1 MTIAAIV
8 LLWLGV
14 LIRPDSSSPSHLT
27 IGGLTRS
34 RPTTASSGPEV
45 GCRPFGET
53 GPPAGRVLSA
63 TTVGGRVRM
72 DGGRPFRFGV
82 IGEAITTRERLLAE
96 ARRAEALGYSTLLLR
111 DHFVAEPFG
120 DQLAPLVALMAVAGA
135 TRTLRV
141 GSLVLDN
148 DYRHPVVLAKEAA
161 TLDLLS
167 DGRLELGIGAGW
179 LRDEYDR
186 AGIPFEDPAVR
197 VGRLEESLQVLKGLL
212 AGPALTFKGE
222 HYTVDGITGFPVPVQ
237 RPHPPILVG
246 AGSRRMLGIAGRE
259 ADIVGIL
266 PRALPE
272 GTISGE
278 LSERSPQR
286 VARKVDWVRQAAEQ
300 RSSQVELS
308 MVLAV
313 ASGHD
318 PRKAAESLAVK
329 QGWGAAAGE
338 LVLEMPAVAAGPAD
352 RVAEELQARRDRY
365 GFSYLVVA
373 DGDMDSFAPVVER
386 LAGR

>member
-1 MTIAAIV
+1 
-8 LLWLGV
+8 
-14 LIRPDSSSPSHLT
+14 
-27 IGGLTRS
+27 
-34 RPTTASSGPEV
+34 
-45 GCRPFGET
+45 
-53 GPPAGRVLSA
+53 
-63 TTVGGRVRM
+63 M
-72 DGGRPFRFGV
+72 DGGRRPFRFGV
-82 IGEAITTRERLLAE
+82 IGEAITSRERLLDTAH
-96 ARRAEALGYSTLLLR
+96 RSEALGYSTLLLR

-141 GSLVLDN
+141 GSLVLNN

-167 DGRLELGIGAGW
+167 GGRFELGIGAGW
-179 LRDEYDR
+179 LRDEYER
-186 AGIPFEDPAVR
+186 AGMPFDPPAVR
-197 VGRLEESLQVLKGLL
+197 VGRLQESLHVLKGLL

-222 HYTVDGITGFPVPVQ
+222 RYTVDGIAGFPVPVQ

-246 AGSRRMLGIAGRE
+246 AGSRRMLRIAGQE
-259 ADIVGIL
+259 ANIVGIL

-278 LSERSPQR
+278 LSERSPER
-286 VARKVDWVRQAAEQ
+286 VASKVAWVEEAAEE
-300 RSSQVELS
+300 RSRQVELS

-313 ASGHD
+313 ALGHD
-318 PRKAAESLAVK
+318 PRKAAERLAVQ

-338 LVLEMPAVAAGPAD
+338 FVLEMPSVAAGPAD
-352 RVAEELQARRDRY
+352 RVADELQARRDRY
-365 GFSYLVVA
+365 GLSDLVVA
-373 DGDMDSFAPVVER
+373 DGDMDTFAPVVDH

>member
-1 MTIAAIV
+1 
-8 LLWLGV
+8 
-14 LIRPDSSSPSHLT
+14 
-27 IGGLTRS
+27 
-34 RPTTASSGPEV
+34 
-45 GCRPFGET
+45 
-53 GPPAGRVLSA
+53 
-63 TTVGGRVRM
+63 M
-72 DGGRPFRFGV
+72 DGGRRPFRFGV
-82 IGEAITTRERLLAE
+82 IGEAITSRERLLDTAH
-96 ARRAEALGYSTLLLR
+96 RAEALGYSTLLLR

-120 DQLAPLVALMAVAGA
+120 DQLAPLVALMAAAGA

-141 GSLVLDN
+141 GSLVLNN

-167 DGRLELGIGAGW
+167 GGRFELGIGAGW
-179 LRDEYDR
+179 LRDEYER
-186 AGIPFEDPAVR
+186 AGMPFDPPAVR
-197 VGRLEESLQVLKGLL
+197 VGRLQESLHVLKGLL

-222 HYTVDGITGFPVPVQ
+222 RYTVDGIAGFPVPVQ

-246 AGSRRMLGIAGRE
+246 AGSRRMLRIAGQE

-278 LSERSPQR
+278 LSERSPER
-286 VARKVDWVRQAAEQ
+286 VASKVAWVEEAAEE
-300 RSSQVELS
+300 RSRQVELS

-313 ASGHD
+313 ALATDH
-318 PRKAAESLAVK
+318 RRAAERLAVQ

-338 LVLEMPAVAAGPAD
+338 LVLEMPSVAAGPAE
-352 RVAEELQARRDRY
+352 RVVEELQVRRDRY

-373 DGDMDSFAPVVER
+373 DGDMDTFAPVVER

>member
-1 MTIAAIV
+1 MRT
-8 LLWLGV
+8 
-14 LIRPDSSSPSHLT
+14 
-27 IGGLTRS
+27 
-34 RPTTASSGPEV
+34 
-45 GCRPFGET
+45 GEE
-53 GPPAGRVLSA
+53 
-63 TTVGGRVRM
+63 VRM
-72 DGGRPFRFGV
+72 DKGRRPFRFGV
-82 IGEAITTRERLLAE
+82 IGEAITSRERLLDTAH
-96 ARRAEALGYSTLLLR
+96 RAEALGYSTLLLR

-141 GSLVLDN
+141 GSLVLNN

-167 DGRLELGIGAGW
+167 EGRFELGIGAGW
-179 LRDEYDR
+179 LRDEYER
-186 AGIPFEDPAVR
+186 AGMPFDPPAVR
-197 VGRLEESLQVLKGLL
+197 VGRLEESLQVLKALL

-222 HYTVDGITGFPVPVQ
+222 RYTVDDIAGFPVPVQ

-286 VARKVDWVRQAAEQ
+286 IARKVEWVAQAAGQ
-300 RSSQVELS
+300 RSRQVELS

-313 ASGHD
+313 APGGDH
-318 PRKAAESLAVK
+318 RQAAERLAIQ

-338 LVLEMPAVAAGPAD
+338 LVLEMPSVAAGPAA
-352 RVAEELQARRDRY
+352 RVAEELQVRRDRY

-373 DGDMDSFAPVVER
+373 DGDMDTFAPVVER
-386 LAGR
+386 LAGH

>member
-1 MTIAAIV
+1 
-8 LLWLGV
+8 
-14 LIRPDSSSPSHLT
+14 
-27 IGGLTRS
+27 
-34 RPTTASSGPEV
+34 
-45 GCRPFGET
+45 
-53 GPPAGRVLSA
+53 
-63 TTVGGRVRM
+63 M

-82 IGEAITTRERLLAE
+82 IGEAITTRERLLDTAH
-96 ARRAEALGYSTLLLR
+96 RAEELGYSTLLLR
-111 DHFVAEPFG
+111 DHFVPEPFG
-120 DQLAPLVALMAVAGA
+120 DQLAPLVALMAAAAA

-167 DGRLELGIGAGW
+167 GGRFELGIGAGW

-222 HYTVDGITGFPVPVQ
+222 HYTVDGIAGFPAPVQ

-278 LSERSPQR
+278 LSERSPER
-286 VARKVDWVRQAAEQ
+286 VTRKVAWVRQAAEQ
-300 RSSQVELS
+300 RSRQVELS

-313 ASGHD
+313 ALGGDH
-318 PRKAAESLAVK
+318 RQAAERLAVR

-338 LVLEMPAVAAGPAD
+338 LVLEMPSVAAGPAD

-365 GFSYLVVA
+365 GISYLVVA
-373 DGDMDSFAPVVER
+373 DGDMDTFAPVVER

>member
-1 MTIAAIV
+1 
-8 LLWLGV
+8 
-14 LIRPDSSSPSHLT
+14 
-27 IGGLTRS
+27 
-34 RPTTASSGPEV
+34 
-45 GCRPFGET
+45 
-53 GPPAGRVLSA
+53 
-63 TTVGGRVRM
+63 M
-72 DGGRPFRFGV
+72 DRWRPFRFGV
-82 IGEAITTRERLLAE
+82 IGEAITTREGLLDTAH
-96 ARRAEALGYSTLLLR
+96 RAEELGYSTLLLR

-167 DGRLELGIGAGW
+167 EGRLELGIGAGW

-212 AGPALTFKGE
+212 AGPGLTFKGE
-222 HYTVDGITGFPVPVQ
+222 HYTVDGIAGFPAPVQ

-259 ADIVGIL
+259 ADIVGVL
-266 PRALPE
+266 PRVLPE

-278 LSERSPQR
+278 LSERSPER
-286 VARKVDWVRQAAEQ
+286 VTRKVDWVRQAAEQ
-300 RSSQVELS
+300 RSRQVELS

-313 ASGHD
+313 ALGGDH
-318 PRKAAESLAVK
+318 RQAAERLAVR
-329 QGWGAAAGE
+329 QGWGAAADE
-338 LVLEMPAVAAGPAD
+338 LVLEMPSVVAGPAD

-373 DGDMDSFAPVVER
+373 DGDMETFAPVVGR

>member
-1 MTIAAIV
+1 
-8 LLWLGV
+8 
-14 LIRPDSSSPSHLT
+14 
-27 IGGLTRS
+27 
-34 RPTTASSGPEV
+34 
-45 GCRPFGET
+45 
-53 GPPAGRVLSA
+53 
-63 TTVGGRVRM
+63 M

-82 IGEAITTRERLLAE
+82 IGEAITSRERLLDTAH
-96 ARRAEALGYSTLLLR
+96 RAEALGYSTLLLR
-111 DHFVAEPFG
+111 DHFVPEPFG

-167 DGRLELGIGAGW
+167 EGRLELGIGAGW

-212 AGPALTFKGE
+212 AGPALTFKGA
-222 HYTVDGITGFPVPVQ
+222 HYTVDGIAGFPAPVQ

-266 PRALPE
+266 PKALPE

-278 LSERSPQR
+278 LSERSPEL
-286 VARKVDWVRQAAEQ
+286 VARKVEWVQQAAEE
-300 RSSQVELS
+300 RSRQVELS

-313 ASGHD
+313 ALGHD
-318 PRKAAESLAVK
+318 PRKAAERLAVQ

-338 LVLEMPAVAAGPAD
+338 FVLEMPSVAAGPAD
-352 RVAEELQARRDRY
+352 RVADELQARRDRY
-365 GFSYLVVA
+365 GLSYLVVA
-373 DGDMDSFAPVVER
+373 DGDMDTFAPVVDH